1 MNLKMYLPFYKRNL
15 AVAVPVI
22 LSQLGQVVVQFADSM
37 MVGRLGATQLAS
49 VSFAGAIFMVG
60 MMFIMGTSMGLTPLV
75 GQSAAR
81 GEHRKCA
88 NLFQNSFVMNL
99 LLGGLIILIMFGGSF
114 YMHLMGQDSE
124 VVAYGV
130 PYFRIMLVSLI
141 PMLVF
146 FSFKQF
152 MEGIGNTRVAMI
164 RTMVTNVINIALNY
178 VLIYGKFG
186 FPERGVLG
194 AAYATLIARILMPLA
209 FIAVFLKRNS
219 LKRYLLFF
227 NKASFSFS
235 SVKNLFNVGMPI
247 GGQILVEQIAFG
259 FTTIMAGW
267 LGAITLASHQIA
279 MNISTMVFMIL
290 CGLSAGTTI
299 RVSHQYG
306 LGKIEDMQKAA
317 VASYHLT
324 IFSVAIC
331 DILIL
336 LFRSQIP
343 LLFTN
348 DQEVIKMAADL
359 MIILSI
365 YLLPD
370 GLQNVALG
378 ALRGIADVKAPMIYA
393 VISYLLLNIPIG
405 YFCGFILGYGVM
417 GVWVG
422 FIAGL
427 TAASVLFMLRFRK
440 KAKIYE
446 LEQSQKS
453 ELALAA

>member
-1 MNLKMYLPFYKRNL
+1 MNLKMYVPFYKRNL

-22 LSQLGQVVVQFADSM
+22 LSQIGQVVVQFADSM

-49 VSFAGAIFMVG
+49 VSFAGAVFMVG
-60 MMFIMGTSMGLTPLV
+60 MMFLMGTSMGLTPLV
-75 GQSAAR
+75 GQSASR

-88 NLFQNSFVMNL
+88 NLFQNSFVMNFLMGGFVIL
-99 LLGGLIILIMFGGSF
+99 LMFAGSF
-114 YMHLMGQDSE
+114 FMDRMGQDAE
-124 VVAYGV
+124 VVEYGV
-130 PYFRIMLVSLI
+130 PYFRIMLASLV

-152 MEGIGNTRVAMI
+152 MEGIGNTRVAMTI
-164 RTMVTNVINIALNY
+164 TIAANILNIALNY

-186 FPERGVLG
+186 FPELGVLG
-194 AAYATLIARILMPLA
+194 AAYSTLIARILMPVA
-209 FIAVFLKRNS
+209 FIVVFFTKKSLKSYFSYFNRNS
-219 LKRYLLFF
+219 
-227 NKASFSFS
+227 FSVE
-235 SVKNLFNVGMPI
+235 SVKKLFNVGMPI

-267 LGAITLASHQIA
+267 LGAVTLASHQIA

-299 RVSHQYG
+299 RVSHQF
-306 LGKIEDMQKAA
+306 GKGNIEDMRKAA
-317 VASYHLT
+317 IASYHLT
-324 IFSVAIC
+324 IFSVIIC

-343 LLFTN
+343 LLFTT
-348 DQEVIKMAADL
+348 DHEVITMAADL

-378 ALRGIADVKAPMIYA
+378 ALRGISDVKAPMVYA
-393 VISYLLLNIPIG
+393 IISYLFLNIPIG
-405 YFCGFILGYGVM
+405 YFCGFVLGYGVM

-422 FIAGL
+422 FIASL
-427 TAASVLFMLRFRK
+427 SAASILFMIRFRK

-446 LEQSQKS
+446 MEQS
-453 ELALAA
+453 ECENAVLVA

>member
-1 MNLKMYLPFYKRNL
+1 MNLKMYVPFYKRNL

-49 VSFAGAIFMVG
+49 VSFAGAVFTIG
-60 MMFIMGTSMGLTPLV
+60 MFFVMGTSMGLTPLV
-75 GQSAAR
+75 GQSSAR
-81 GEHRKCA
+81 GEHRRCA

-99 LLGGLIILIMFGGSF
+99 LMGGLIILIMFAGSF
-114 YMHLMGQDSE
+114 FMDRMGQDTE
-124 VVAYGV
+124 VVELAV

-141 PMLVF
+141 PMLIF
-146 FSFKQF
+146 YSFKQF
-152 MEGIGNTRVAMI
+152 MEGIGNTRVAMLI
-164 RTMVTNVINIALNY
+164 TIGSNVVNIALNY
-178 VLIYGKFG
+178 VLIYGKLG
-186 FPERGVLG
+186 FPELGVSG
-194 AAYATLIARILMPLA
+194 AAYATLIARILMPIA
-209 FIAVFLKRNS
+209 FILVFMKRDS
-219 LKRYLLFF
+219 LRRYFSFF
-227 NKASFSFS
+227 NRASFSYA

-267 LGAITLASHQIA
+267 LGAVTLASHQIA

-299 RVSHQYG
+299 RVSHQFG
-306 LGKIEDMQKAA
+306 EGKIEDMRRAA
-317 VASYHLT
+317 HASYHLT
-324 IFSVAIC
+324 FFSVVIC
-331 DILIL
+331 DILII

-348 DQEVIKMAADL
+348 DQEVITLAADL

-393 VISYLLLNIPIG
+393 VFSYLLLNIPIG
-405 YFCGFILGYGVM
+405 YFCGFVLGYGVM

-427 TAASVLFMLRFRK
+427 SAASVLFMLRFRK
-440 KAKIYE
+440 KARQYE
-446 LEQSQKS
+446 LQQQEG
-453 ELALAA
+453 ELQLMSA

>member
-1 MNLKMYLPFYKRNL
+1 MNFKMYFPFYKRNL

-49 VSFAGAIFMVG
+49 VSFAGAVFMVG

-81 GEHRKCA
+81 GEDRKCA
-88 NLFQNSFVMNL
+88 KLFQNSFVLNL
-99 LLGGLIILIMFGGSF
+99 LLGGLIILIMLGGSF
-114 YMHLMGQDSE
+114 FMHLMGQDPE
-124 VVAYGV
+124 VVAFGV
-130 PYFRIMLVSLI
+130 PYFRIMLISLI
-141 PMLVF
+141 PMLIF

-164 RTMVTNVINIALNY
+164 ITIVTNVINIALNY
-178 VLIYGKFG
+178 VLIYGKLG
-186 FPERGVLG
+186 FPELGVLG
-194 AAYATLIARILMPLA
+194 AAYATMIARILMPIA
-209 FIAVFLKRNS
+209 FMAVFINKSS
-219 LKRYLLFF
+219 LRRYFSFF
-227 NKASFSFS
+227 NKSEFSFS
-235 SVKNLFNVGMPI
+235 YVKNLFNVGMPI
-247 GGQILVEQIAFG
+247 GAQILVEQIAFG

-267 LGAITLASHQIA
+267 LGAVTLASHQIA

-299 RVSHQYG
+299 RVSHQFG
-306 LGKIEDMQKAA
+306 LGKIDDMRKAA
-317 VASYHLT
+317 IASYHLT
-324 IFSVAIC
+324 IFSVIIC

-336 LFRSQIP
+336 LFRTQIP

-405 YFCGFILGYGVM
+405 YFFGFVLGYGVM

-440 KAKIYE
+440 KTKIYS
-446 LEQSQKS
+446 LEQSHKINDV
-453 ELALAA
+453 LAA

>member
-60 MMFIMGTSMGLTPLV
+60 MMFIMGTSLGLTPLV

-164 RTMVTNVINIALNY
+164 ITIVTNVINIALNY

-186 FPERGVLG
+186 FPELGVLG

-405 YFCGFILGYGVM
+405 YFCGFVLGYGVM

-427 TAASVLFMLRFRK
+427 SAASVLFMLRFRK

-453 ELALAA
+453 ELAMAA